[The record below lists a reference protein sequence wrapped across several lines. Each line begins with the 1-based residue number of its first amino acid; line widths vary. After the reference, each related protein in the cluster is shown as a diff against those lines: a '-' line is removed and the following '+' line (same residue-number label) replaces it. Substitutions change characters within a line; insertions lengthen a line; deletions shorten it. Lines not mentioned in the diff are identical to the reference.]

1 MKTTTVELSLRDLTC
16 VLRSLRETGDALAKR
31 IGDEE
36 DDVHG
41 DLMLVDDPPPERAH
55 FCLVVEGGL
64 DDLRARLEAAGIE
77 TRDATPLQNRPRFFC
92 HDPFGNLVELSRID
106 G

>member
-16 VLRSLRETGDALAKR
+16 LLRSLRETGDALAKR

-41 DLMLVDDPPPERAH
+41 DLMLVDD
-55 FCLVVEGGL
+55 LI
-64 DDLRARLEAAGIE
+64 ARLKAEHTKLFEAKRGSA
-77 TRDATPLQNRPRFFC
+77 A
-92 HDPFGNLVELSRID
+92 
-106 G
+106 